1 MGMSNRPVPFCY
13 PVKPHARKHG
23 PSGYK
28 HWDGYRDWL
37 RDEFDFR
44 CVFCLRREVWDE
56 RRAVFAVEHLIPRK
70 HAPDRTLD
78 YTNLV
83 YACSSCNS
91 AKSASLAPDPCVHAY
106 AKLVSVES
114 DGRIRPINAE
124 GKRLIRTACLDD
136 EKTTRWRENWIG
148 ILRNLAKHE
157 PARYR
162 AMLAFPTNL
171 PDLTKFSPPG
181 GNHKPGSEK
190 SCRLQQRLA
199 GTLPTYTEE

>member
-1 MGMSNRPVPFCY
+1 MSNRPVPFCY

-70 HAPDRTLD
+70 HAPNRALD
-78 YTNLV
+78 YANLV

-91 AKSASLAPDPCVHAY
+91 AKSANPAPDPCVHAY
-106 AKLVSVES
+106 GKLVEVKL
-114 DGRIRPINAE
+114 DGEIRPVNAE
-124 GKRLIRTACLDD
+124 GKRLIRAARLDD
-136 EKTTRWRENWIG
+136 EKTTRWRELYIG
-148 ILRNLAKHE
+148 VLHNLKKHE

-162 AMLAFPTNL
+162 AMLDFPPDL
-171 PDLTKFSPPG
+171 PDLTKYLPPA
-181 GNHKPGSEK
+181 GNAKAGSEK
-190 SCRLQQRLA
+190 SCRYQQRFA
-199 GTLPTYTEE
+199 GIIPRDFQDD